1 LDGGKSVGVKSQAS
15 AATFKQYQ
23 SDLRYSL
30 YVRRMTFGIQRGHSM
45 KKLIAVCL
53 PLLSVLLNSGILAQS
68 QETQKQTP
76 PSALTDTQQKNLQE
90 YIELLRSNV
99 RQQKDEIM
107 GAVMALNV
115 DQAAKFWPIYEEYD
129 AELTKLN
136 NLRVANIQD
145 YARNYDQITDAKA
158 DEFVQNVFNYRK
170 QRSELLEKYY
180 GRVKAS
186 LGSMEAARFLQIEEQ
201 LLTIIDLQI
210 SSNLPIVGQGY

>member
-1 LDGGKSVGVKSQAS
+1 
-15 AATFKQYQ
+15 
-23 SDLRYSL
+23 
-30 YVRRMTFGIQRGHSM
+30 M
-45 KKLIAVCL
+45 KKWIAVCFS
-53 PLLSVLLNSGILAQS
+53 LLSVLWHAGIPAQS
-68 QETQKQTP
+68 QETQKPTP
-76 PSALTDTQQKNLQE
+76 PSAMTDTQEKNLQE

-115 DQAAKFWPIYEEYD
+115 DQAAKFWPIYEEYE

-136 NLRVANIQD
+136 NLRVAKIQD
-145 YARNYDQITDAKA
+145 YALNYDQMTDAKA
-158 DEFVQNVFNYRK
+158 DESVQNAFNYRK

-186 LGSMEAARFLQIEEQ
+186 LGSIEAARFLQIEDQ

-210 SSNLPIVGQGY
+210 TSNLPIVGQGY